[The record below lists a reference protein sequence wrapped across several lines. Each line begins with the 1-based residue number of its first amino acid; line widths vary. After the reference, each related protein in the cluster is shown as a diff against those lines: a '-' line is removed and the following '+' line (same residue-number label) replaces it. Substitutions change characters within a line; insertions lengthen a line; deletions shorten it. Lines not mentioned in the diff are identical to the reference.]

1 MLMDGVKNPGD
12 IGQHVLSEIF
22 GYTRTGGTTWL
33 RIEREVVMAGAADR
47 ANVALLQWMK
57 ISNAR

>member
-1 MLMDGVKNPGD
+1 MSP
-12 IGQHVLSEIF
+12 EY
-22 GYTRTGGTTWL
+22 GYTRTGGSTWL
-33 RIEREVVMAGAADR
+33 QIERKVAMAGAADK